1 MKTHESD
8 TMVFTQKHKGDEM
21 RETVN
26 PTKVAMRLRKK
37 SVEECSDMVNRIS
50 NILVENKLKQK
61 TRVRLLGAFYM
72 LACAITIKNRNT
84 ETQRRRNDQLG

>member
-1 MKTHESD
+1 MKTHKSD
-8 TMVFTQKHKGDEM
+8 TTVFTEEQEGGVM

-26 PTKVAMRLRKK
+26 PTKMAMRLRKK